1 LKAVPGCE
9 PPLHYHS
16 LLAELGGS
24 IHRYR
29 EFVVFHGDHV
39 YPEYVVAYRRAKA

>member
-1 LKAVPGCE
+1 VPGCE
-9 PPLHYHS
+9 PPALHYHS

-24 IHRYR
+24 IRRYR
-29 EFVVFHGDHV
+29 EFVIFHGDHV